1 MAAQL
6 VGTVGAYSDF
16 SRLTLAYREP
26 MQSARASSA
35 DHLFECCDIVSII
48 AALLTVKVHA
58 RVARIIGR
66 DLRISVLFAFKALL
80 R

>member
-6 VGTVGAYSDF
+6 VETVGAYSDF

-35 DHLFECCDIVSII
+35 DHLFECCDISGSK
-48 AALLTVKVHA
+48 LTFGDVQFCLTTV
-58 RVARIIGR
+58 RWM
-66 DLRISVLFAFKALL
+66 S
-80 R
+80 